1 MDEQIKSLLEITKDL
16 LEILVL
22 ILTARQLKGKKKRR
36 STSRREQ
43 TPAPSWGFYY
53 TTSTKKMKVKT
64 LRILLVALVIL
75 NILDG
80 DFANPS
86 VLDWIKFVLLTV
98 CLILSFRK
106 EKS

>member
-1 MDEQIKSLLEITKDL
+1 MKKVDE
-16 LEILVL
+16 
-22 ILTARQLKGKKKRR
+22 
-36 STSRREQ
+36 
-43 TPAPSWGFYY
+43 
-53 TTSTKKMKVKT
+53 TTSTKKMKIKT
-64 LRILLVALVIL
+64 LRILLIALVVL

-86 VLDWIKFVLLTV
+86 VLDWIKFVLLAV

>member
-1 MDEQIKSLLEITKDL
+1 
-16 LEILVL
+16 
-22 ILTARQLKGKKKRR
+22 
-36 STSRREQ
+36 
-43 TPAPSWGFYY
+43 
-53 TTSTKKMKVKT
+53 MKVKT

-86 VLDWIKFVLLTV
+86 VLDWIKFVLLAV